1 MDWFYLSPHLDDA
14 VLSCGGV
21 IAGQAETGD
30 RVTILNLCAG
40 DPPDGP
46 LSEFALDLHA
56 QWGLGRDAV
65 VHRREEDRLACKIV
79 GADRVFFQVPD
90 CIYRRSPQDGRAL
103 YDSEG
108 AIFGYPD
115 PEETPLVRDLARAIA
130 QAVPEGAQ
138 LVCPLAIGG
147 HVDHRLTRAAAESLD
162 VPLLYYPDYPYVA
175 LHARWLSGQPDE
187 AESGHWTSQLHP
199 VAEDE
204 LSRWQRAVAAYR
216 SQVPVFWTDA
226 ESMAEAIA
234 VYHQRFAGI
243 LLWEKMGPPGFP
255 PG

>member
-21 IAGQAETGD
+21 IAGQTEAGD
-30 RVTILNLCAG
+30 RVAILNLCSG

-46 LSEFALDLHA
+46 LSEFAQALHT

-65 VHRREEDRLACKIV
+65 VQRREEDRLACNIV
-79 GADRVFFQVPD
+79 GAEAVYFSVPD

-103 YDSEG
+103 YDSEA

-115 PEETPLVRDLARAIA
+115 SEEAPLVQDLARAIS
-130 QAVPEGAQ
+130 QAVPQGAQ

-147 HVDHRLTRAAAESLD
+147 HVDHRLARAAAESLGT
-162 VPLLYYPDYPYVA
+162 PLRYYPDYPYVA
-175 LHARWLSGQPDE
+175 LHPRWLSGKPDE
-187 AESGHWTSQLHP
+187 AESVRWTSRLYP
-199 VAEDE
+199 VPADG
-204 LSRWQRAVAAYR
+204 LSQWQRAVAAYR
-216 SQVPVFWTDA
+216 SQIPVFWTDA

-234 VYHQRFAGI
+234 DYHNRFGGI
-243 LLWEKMGPPGFP
+243 LLWEKMGPSGFSSV
-255 PG
+255 